1 MHRKNEYNCISKA
14 VWETLSMTRSANE
27 KLAWE
32 GEDQGE
38 NNIFFTQPKIP
49 TKAYTSGSGS
59 GNGSVV
65 FSNPI
70 HLMYNG
76 AEHATIV
83 EQLTI
88 HKTLEFFT
96 DSCT

>member
-1 MHRKNEYNCISKA
+1 
-14 VWETLSMTRSANE
+14 MTRSANE

-32 GEDQGE
+32 GEGQSE
-38 NNIFFTQPKIP
+38 NNIFFTQPESP
-49 TKAYTSGSGS
+49 TKVYSDGSGSGS
-59 GNGSVV
+59 GSVV

-83 EQLTI
+83 EQLTV

-96 DSCT
+96 NSCT